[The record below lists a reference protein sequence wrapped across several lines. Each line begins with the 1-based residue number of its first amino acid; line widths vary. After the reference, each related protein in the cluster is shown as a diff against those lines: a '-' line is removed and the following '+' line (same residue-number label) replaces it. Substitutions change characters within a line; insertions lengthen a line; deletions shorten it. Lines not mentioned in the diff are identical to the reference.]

1 MRRGPSYDAYRS
13 RNACRR
19 CNPAHSSR
27 AAVHSGGSEP
37 VVERTK
43 PAELSHNVVPTHHNR
58 GAGLDQMRRG
68 RSYDA
73 YRSRNAR
80 RRCNP
85 AHSSRAAVH
94 SAGSEP
100 VVERTKPAELSH
112 NVVPAHH
119 DRGAGLDQMR
129 RGRSYD
135 AYRSRNARRRCNPA
149 HSSRAAVH
157 SAGSEPVVERTF

>member
-19 CNPAHSSR
+19 CTLAHSSR

-43 PAELSHNVVPTHHNR
+43 PAKLSPNVDPAHHNR

-68 RSYDA
+68 PSYDA
-73 YRSRNAR
+73 YRSRNACG
-80 RRCNP
+80 RCTL

-94 SAGSEP
+94 SRGSEL
-100 VVERTKPAELSH
+100 VVERTKPAKFDCFVDIS
-112 NVVPAHH
+112 
-119 DRGAGLDQMR
+119 
-129 RGRSYD
+129 
-135 AYRSRNARRRCNPA
+135 
-149 HSSRAAVH
+149 
-157 SAGSEPVVERTF
+157 